1 MLFSHSTQH
10 INTVEYQSEL
20 FADKEGQAK
29 QNHPAVCKSVAPCPV
44 VADPNVECLPV
55 QSNLLPIRQQRQGC
69 ADALETS
76 FGARLLVQQSAFAPK
91 EVGQECCRQS
101 FAMSESTDLVSVL

>member
-1 MLFSHSTQH
+1 MLILHSTQL
-10 INTVEYQSEL
+10 INTVTYQSGL
-20 FADKEGQAK
+20 FAECQAE
-29 QNHPAVCKSVAPCPV
+29 QDHLAVCKSVAPCPV
-44 VADPNVECLPV
+44 VADPNVECLLVNSSHP
-55 QSNLLPIRQQRQGC
+55 PIRQQRQGC

-101 FAMSESTDLVSVL
+101 FAMSESTDLVNVL